1 LFALWER
8 GELPHS
14 KVEMNKNKLATFVA
28 VVLMILLMAG
38 SVYLTYQ
45 DYMYSAEIRS
55 ELLEKSK

>member
-1 LFALWER
+1 
-8 GELPHS
+8 
-14 KVEMNKNKLATFVA
+14 MNKNKLATFVA
-28 VVLMILLMAG
+28 VVLMVLLMAG